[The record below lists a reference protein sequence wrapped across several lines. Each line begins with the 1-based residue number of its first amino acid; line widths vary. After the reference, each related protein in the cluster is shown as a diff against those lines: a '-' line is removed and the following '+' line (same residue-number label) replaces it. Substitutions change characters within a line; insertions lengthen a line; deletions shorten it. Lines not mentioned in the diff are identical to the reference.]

1 MQTQYSVLGYRI
13 DLCFQDNKLAIETDG
28 NGHSDRNIEYE
39 I

>member
-13 DLCFQDNKLAIETDG
+13 DLCFQDYKLALETDE